1 MRSTVAVLAGFVVVA
16 VLSLVTDQVLHV
28 LNVYPPWGEPMWNPW
43 LNLLALTYRTIYTVA
58 GGYLTATL
66 APRDPMRHVIILGCI
81 GTVFGVLGA
90 VTAISMAD
98 LGPSSVPDPARR
110 YGVPRDLVRRMG
122 QGSGIGEQ
130 GSGSGGG
137 RACGGGQRFTAD
149 GTLDYGLMTRRWMLA
164 VRLDAAAWR
173 CEPGIRAD
181 ARHRGL
187 AEDAE
192 VLRRRRVG
200 RRVHRVAGGTHAH
213 GGRDSCRSC
222 DGQPHVPVLRVEDG
236 L

>member
-16 VLSLVTDQVLHV
+16 ALSLVTDQVLHV

-98 LGPSSVPDPARR
+98 LGPSWYPILLAVTGFPSILFGGWV
-110 YGVPRDLVRRMG
+110 RD
-122 QGSGIGEQ
+122 QGSGNRDRGVEA
-130 GSGSGGG
+130 GG
-137 RACGGGQRFTAD
+137 RAEVASAS
-149 GTLDYGLMTRRWMLA
+149 RRT
-164 VRLDAAAWR
+164 
-173 CEPGIRAD
+173 
-181 ARHRGL
+181 
-187 AEDAE
+187 
-192 VLRRRRVG
+192 VL
-200 RRVHRVAGGTHAH
+200 
-213 GGRDSCRSC
+213 
-222 DGQPHVPVLRVEDG
+222 
-236 L
+236 